1 MNTTV
6 QTLGRVAILG
16 GGVLVSLV
24 NVIMFQDTESLPQ
37 ADKAAIAHA
46 NLAGL
51 LDGVNVASLGLMA
64 AVTWQLGVASL
75 VC

>member
-1 MNTTV
+1 M
-6 QTLGRVAILG
+6 LKDRL
-16 GGVLVSLV
+16 SLV
-24 NVIMFQDTESLPQ
+24 GEV
-37 ADKAAIAHA
+37 
-46 NLAGL
+46 AGL